1 MLPALRHRRLHGPG
15 RGRADDERAA
25 DHAVGI
31 ARPRYASDAL
41 RWTRVAGLRG
51 SVGVLSYKRGSVGPC
66 VCWKGV
72 WGNRVA
78 AGFAKHGSEL
88 PRVAF
93 RGLTMSRARLGRATQ
108 DLLTHGFSF
117 AFLLDPQFF
126 ELTAF
131 QMSVNARRHRLY
143 SCLGGLVG
151 YDVLPSAKLGTSL
164 LHTQKVASSSLASST
179 FFFFLPPPCP

>member
-1 MLPALRHRRLHGPG
+1 ML
-15 RGRADDERAA
+15 
-25 DHAVGI
+25 
-31 ARPRYASDAL
+31 
-41 RWTRVAGLRG
+41 
-51 SVGVLSYKRGSVGPC
+51 YKRGSVGPC

-93 RGLTMSRARLGRATQ
+93 RGLTMSRARLWGG
-108 DLLTHGFSF
+108 THNLSTDGFSF
-117 AFLLDPQFF
+117 AFLLDPHFF
-126 ELTAF
+126 VHPAF
-131 QMSVNARRHRLY
+131 QMSVNARRHRLNM
-143 SCLGGLVG
+143 CLGGLVG

-179 FFFFLPPPCP
+179 FFFFYPPHAPKAPSVVCARKILENPVLSLFCPSPASKPLQSAKGGVLAVKFKKK